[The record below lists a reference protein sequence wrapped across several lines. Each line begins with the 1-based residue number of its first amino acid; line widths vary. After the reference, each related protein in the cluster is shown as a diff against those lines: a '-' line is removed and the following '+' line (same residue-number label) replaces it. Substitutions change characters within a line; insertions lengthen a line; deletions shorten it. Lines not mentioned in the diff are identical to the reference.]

1 MWVVK
6 EPDPKHS
13 YLLIEACLISCF
25 IAVLCRTKHTTRGS
39 EGVNNKLF
47 SDGLISVKF
56 KLQII

>member
-25 IAVLCRTKHTTRGS
+25 IAVLYRTKRKQQ
-39 EGVNNKLF
+39 EVAKA
-47 SDGLISVKF
+47 
-56 KLQII
+56 